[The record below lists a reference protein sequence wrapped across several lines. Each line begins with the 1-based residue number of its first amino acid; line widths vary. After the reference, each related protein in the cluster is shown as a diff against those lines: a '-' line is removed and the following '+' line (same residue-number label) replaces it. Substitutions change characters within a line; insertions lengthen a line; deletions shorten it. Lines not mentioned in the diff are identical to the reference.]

1 MRYGGCFSQY
11 TDGVIQERFT
21 LSDSNA
27 LAGRTVAV
35 VNLPHA
41 EKLVRRYM
49 CTYRSPFFY
58 FPPHELL
65 QVAACIKEGTGAH
78 VVFLDAIAENQREE
92 DVVRFLQK
100 HQPEFLITL
109 LGVES
114 VASDLQC
121 AMALRQSVPGMRV
134 AVFGYY
140 ATQFPLDIMEDSEV
154 DALFRGDAEA
164 SCVPYLIAAVQGNAL
179 KTIPGLVG
187 RDKTGRFL
195 NEPAYIR
202 DYDTLPLPDYT
213 MVNLRR
219 YKEMLL
225 GGPFATVQ
233 TARGC
238 PYACTYCTSPQD
250 SRYVTRSP
258 KRIVEEI
265 EGLARLNVKVFR
277 FLDDT
282 FTASKERVITVCQE
296 ILRRKIV
303 MKWSCLSR
311 VDTLDAEM
319 LSWMEE
325 AGCVR
330 VIVGVESYA
339 PGILGVFGK
348 RIAPETINSRLRLIR
363 EAGMESLGFIVVG
376 GPFESEADFEL
387 TRRGLLSSPLDLVI
401 VHTISIYGGSA
412 MAQRFKSEIEFQ
424 LMPYIS
430 RWNNPDIDRIALQR
444 EKTLYRQFY
453 FRPRILLRQMYTIFR
468 YPARSFRLFL
478 LLISFLSS
486 SSQNRERKDLF

>member
-1 MRYGGCFSQY
+1 M
-11 TDGVIQERFT
+11 THDKV
-21 LSDSNA
+21 LV
-27 LAGRTVAV
+27 GRTVAV

-49 CTYRSPFFY
+49 CTYRSPCFC

-65 QVAACIKEGTGAH
+65 QVAACIKEGSGAQ
-78 VVFLDAIAENQREE
+78 VVFLDAIAEKLREE
-92 DVVRFLQK
+92 DVARFLRK

-114 VASDLQC
+114 VAADLQC

-140 ATQFPLDIMEDSEV
+140 ATQFPSDIMEDSKV

-164 SCVPYLIAAVQGNAL
+164 SCVSYLIAAVRGEAL
-179 KTIPGLVG
+179 ETIPGLVG
-187 RDKTGRFL
+187 RDATGWFL

-202 DYDTLPLPDYT
+202 EYDSLPLPDYT

-225 GGPFATVQ
+225 GGPFAIVQ

-258 KRIVEEI
+258 ERVVDEI
-265 EGLARLNVKVFR
+265 EGLVRLNVKVFR

-282 FTASKERVITVCQE
+282 FTANKKRVITICRE
-296 ILRRKIV
+296 MLRRNLTI
-303 MKWSCLSR
+303 KWSCLSR
-311 VDTLDAEM
+311 VDTLDAEV
-319 LSWMEE
+319 LSWMKK

-330 VIVGVESYA
+330 VAVGIESYM
-339 PGILGVFGK
+339 PSILEIFGK
-348 RIAPETINSRLRLIR
+348 QTSPETINTCLRLIN
-363 EAGMESLGFIVVG
+363 EAGLESVGFIIVG
-376 GPFESEADFEL
+376 GPFESEADFEV
-387 TRRGLLSSPLDLVI
+387 TRQGVLASCLNFLV
-401 VHTISIYGGSA
+401 VDTIAIYGGSR
-412 MAQRFKSEIEFQ
+412 MAQRFKGEIEFQ
-424 LMPYIS
+424 LLPYIS
-430 RWNNPDIDRIALQR
+430 KWKNPEIDRIALRR
-444 EKTLYRQFY
+444 EKILYKQFYLRPHILVRQFW
-453 FRPRILLRQMYTIFR
+453 TIIR
-468 YPARSFRLFL
+468 HPSISFRLLLFL
-478 LLISFLSS
+478 IAFLSS
-486 SSQNRERKDLF
+486 PFKNRERKDLL

>member
-1 MRYGGCFSQY
+1 MRYGVCFPQY

-21 LSDSNA
+21 LSDSNV

-35 VNLPHA
+35 LNLPHA
-41 EKLVRRYM
+41 ERLVRRYM
-49 CTYRSPFFY
+49 CTYRSPFFF

-65 QVAACIKEGTGAH
+65 QVAACIKEDTGAH

-140 ATQFPLDIMEDSEV
+140 ATQFPSDIMEDSEV

-164 SCVPYLIAAVQGNAL
+164 SCVPYLIAAVRGESL
-179 KTIPGLVG
+179 ETIPGLVG
-187 RDKTGRFL
+187 RDVTGWFL

-202 DYDTLPLPDYT
+202 DYDSLPLPDYT

-225 GGPFATVQ
+225 GGPFAIVQ

-250 SRYVTRSP
+250 NRYVTRSP
-258 KRIVEEI
+258 ERVVQEI
-265 EGLARLNVKVFR
+265 EGLVRLKVKVFR

-282 FTASKERVITVCQE
+282 FTANKNRVIAICQE
-296 ILRRKIV
+296 ILRRNLV
-303 MKWSCLSR
+303 VKWSCLSR
-311 VDTLDAEM
+311 VDTLDVEM
-319 LSWMEE
+319 LLWMKK

-330 VIVGVESYA
+330 VAVGIESYM
-339 PGILGVFGK
+339 PSILEIFGK
-348 RIAPETINSRLRLIR
+348 RTSPEIINTCLRLIN
-363 EAGMESLGFIVVG
+363 EVGLESVGFIIVG
-376 GPFESEADFEL
+376 GPFESEADFEV
-387 TRRGLLSSPLDLVI
+387 TRRGVLASPLNFLV
-401 VHTISIYGGSA
+401 VDTIAIYGGSCL
-412 MAQRFKSEIEFQ
+412 AQLFKDEIKFQ
-424 LMPYIS
+424 LLPYIS
-430 RWNNPDIDRIALQR
+430 KWKNPEIDRIALRR

-453 FRPRILLRQMYTIFR
+453 LRPRVLVRQLWTVICH
-468 YPARSFRLFL
+468 PAISFRLVFF
-478 LLISFLSS
+478 LISFLSS
-486 SSQNRERKDLF
+486 PFQRRERKDLL